1 MSGTLIHKIL
11 IFTSVLFLSYE
22 AYAQRFSRGGGSS
35 PGPSIGAM
43 VLFGQG
49 KMGNE
54 TDVLKRSMIHT
65 PVAVFAGFNI
75 KKFRLGLNYEYN
87 LVGQSDDPANYSNQN
102 IGGKSNAPGLRLD
115 YYNGKTAFGL
125 IYRMSEKYTLDKPT
139 INGLVS
145 EYESKNGFSVQFY
158 TQVRKRIGI
167 VLDYSM
173 GELKSSAGNSDD
185 MKWDRAG
192 IGIVFSNFVGGG
204 SSSRGRR

>member
-1 MSGTLIHKIL
+1 MTSCSFVKKVL
-11 IFTSVLFLSYE
+11 IFVSILGASYE
-22 AYAQRFSRGGGSS
+22 ASAQRFSRGGGSS

-75 KKFRLGLNYEYN
+75 RKFRLGLNYEYN

-102 IGGKSNAPGLRLD
+102 IGGKSNAPGIRLD
-115 YYNGKTAFGL
+115 YWNGTTAVGMV
-125 IYRMSEKYTLDKPT
+125 YRMNEKFTLDKPT

-145 EYESKNGFSVQFY
+145 EYESKNGFSFQY
-158 TQVRKRIGI
+158 YRQIRKRIGI

-185 MKWDRAG
+185 LKWDRAG
-192 IGIVFSNFVGGG
+192 IGIVFSNFAGG
-204 SSSRGRR
+204 SSSGRRR

>member
-1 MSGTLIHKIL
+1 MSFYFTKSIL
-11 IFTSVLFLSYE
+11 VFALMLFISIQSN
-22 AYAQRFSRGGGSS
+22 AQRGGPKVS
-35 PGPSIGAM
+35 PSIGAM

-75 KKFRLGLNYEYN
+75 RKFRLGLNYEYN

-102 IGGKSNAPGLRLD
+102 IGGKSTAPGLRLE
-115 YYNGKTAFGL
+115 YYNGKTAFGMV
-125 IYRMSEKYTLDKPT
+125 YRLSEKYTLDKPT

-145 EYESKNGFSVQFY
+145 EYDSKNGFSFQFY
-158 TQVRKRIGI
+158 TQVRKRVGI

-173 GELKSSAGNSDD
+173 GELKSPTSNSEDI
-185 MKWDRAG
+185 KWDRAA
-192 IGIVFSNFVGGG
+192 IGIVFSNFVGGA
-204 SSSRGRR
+204 SSGRGRR